1 MYQLSEVSMTEEVNL
16 NVKLDKALRS
26 DLKAIA
32 KDKDALFHPWL
43 IKEFE
48 KIVNRHK
55 GQKK

>member
-1 MYQLSEVSMTEEVNL
+1 MTEEVNL